1 MFNFRGVTY
10 APLQVEHGR
19 NKNELTPQLPPL
31 PPDFSGKTPN
41 RKEILRKEKQQK
53 HSNHR
58 KLSEISP
65 TERDFLFATRIR
77 ITTTTNPS
85 FRMKFHDMDVPLTQS
100 GTVRTKM
107 GHSGEC
113 QKKMV
118 WLQDGTPTIVT
129 EFFHPYK
136 WPHKRVTGEISPL

>member
-65 TERDFLFATRIR
+65 TERDF
-77 ITTTTNPS
+77 
-85 FRMKFHDMDVPLTQS
+85 
-100 GTVRTKM
+100 
-107 GHSGEC
+107 
-113 QKKMV
+113 
-118 WLQDGTPTIVT
+118 IVCYPNKD
-129 EFFHPYK
+129 HNYD
-136 WPHKRVTGEISPL
+136 